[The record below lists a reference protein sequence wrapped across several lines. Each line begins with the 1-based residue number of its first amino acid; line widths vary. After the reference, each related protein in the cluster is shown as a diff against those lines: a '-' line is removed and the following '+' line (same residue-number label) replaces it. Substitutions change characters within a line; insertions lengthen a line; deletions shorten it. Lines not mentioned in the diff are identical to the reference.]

1 MRPSSG
7 GLASLTGLRSGARR
21 GRRYHNTR
29 LDHAIDLLV
38 VDRTIG
44 GLLGAW
50 LALVVGF
57 GVIYWLAS
65 VFGAVWLDG
74 TRSPMDGGFEDLLA
88 AVYFSFV
95 TALSIGYGDISP
107 LGPARVLAI
116 MEGAGALF
124 MFGLIVSKLVS
135 RRQEELIEE
144 THRIAFEQR
153 LGRVRTSLHLVLSE
167 LETIA
172 AACADDSVPP
182 GRIRIRAE
190 STVAVLEGELQ
201 TVHDLLYRP
210 EQMPDEQARELILA
224 SLASALEVLQELLTC
239 MPEESRTSNVLA
251 ISLAKIKSRALEI
264 CADCVP
270 REYAAHL
277 ASWMDRVQALAE
289 LLAAD

>member
-1 MRPSSG
+1 MRKSSD
-7 GLASLTGLRSGARR
+7 GLASRAGLHLGGRR
-21 GRRYHNTR
+21 GRRYRNAR
-29 LDHAIDLLV
+29 LDRAIDLLV

-57 GVIYWLAS
+57 GIIYWLAS

-74 TRSPMDGGFEDLLA
+74 TRSPMDGGFDDLLA

-116 MEGAGALF
+116 MEGAGALL

-172 AACADDSVPP
+172 AACTDDSLPR
-182 GRIRIRAE
+182 GRIRIRTE

-210 EQMPDEQARELILA
+210 EQMPDEHALESILA

-239 MPEESRTSNVLA
+239 MPKESRASNVLDNSVA
-251 ISLAKIKSRALEI
+251 TIKSRALEI

-270 REYAAHL
+270 REYAKHL
-277 ASWMDRVQALAE
+277 AEWMDRVQALAE

>member
-1 MRPSSG
+1 MGSG
-7 GLASLTGLRSGARR
+7 GLSSLTGFRSGARR
-21 GRRYHNTR
+21 GRRYRNAR
-29 LDHAIDLLV
+29 LDRAIDLLV

-74 TRSPMDGGFEDLLA
+74 TRSPMDGGLEDLLA

-107 LGPARVLAI
+107 LGPARALAV

-135 RRQEELIEE
+135 RRQEELLEE

-167 LETIA
+167 LSTIA
-172 AACADDSVPP
+172 AACAVDDLPP

-190 STVAVLEGELQ
+190 STVAVLEGEMQ

-210 EQMPDEQARELILA
+210 EQMPDEQVLESILA
-224 SLASALEVLQELLTC
+224 GLASVLEVLQELLTC
-239 MPEESRTSNVLA
+239 MPEESRASDVLDN
-251 ISLAKIKSRALEI
+251 SVAKIKSRALEI
-264 CADCVP
+264 CGDCVP

-277 ASWMDRVQALAE
+277 AKWMDRVQH
-289 LLAAD
+289 LAARLAPD